1 MITILFITFCFYL
14 IAELIKQ
21 GTAAKAR
28 KREAARQARIE
39 AEMRRDREER
49 ERVAR
54 EQREQR
60 EALLAQEKALRDM
73 HRAQLR
79 EEKQRL
85 KLEAE
90 QARQAAILQKHE
102 EAIRKLYA
110 RMEKAEDTIDHFT
123 TLLDTLTGKRD
134 KYQTEINQID
144 AVLSAKDIKAEI
156 ASKAVKGVNGWRS
169 ASGYDADAD
178 RFMEAS
184 SVSVGDTRTEKQK
197 AADRAKLLKRK
208 ETLEGKIITLNNQ
221 IFAAEQ
227 KVKDAQNA
235 KYDAECKIEEVS

>member
-14 IAELIKQ
+14 VAELIKQ

-60 EALLAQEKALRDM
+60 EALLAHEKALREM
-73 HRAQLR
+73 HLAQLR

-102 EAIRKLYA
+102 ERLFKIEQKLELAKRDEAHFSDEVVNLTVDMRGLEAYVEYMKSKGLPCKTKEAELKKLEKKLYTAERNLFKAQQA
-110 RMEKAEDTIDHFT
+110 RELCEMQRGSI
-123 TLLDTLTGKRD
+123 
-134 KYQTEINQID
+134 
-144 AVLSAKDIKAEI
+144 
-156 ASKAVKGVNGWRS
+156 
-169 ASGYDADAD
+169 
-178 RFMEAS
+178 
-184 SVSVGDTRTEKQK
+184 
-197 AADRAKLLKRK
+197 
-208 ETLEGKIITLNNQ
+208 
-221 IFAAEQ
+221 
-227 KVKDAQNA
+227 
-235 KYDAECKIEEVS
+235 